1 MAERSVS
8 GGILG
13 DLGCEIVG
21 QTFRNLR
28 DGDNFWFEH
37 IFPKGMIDE
46 ILSTTLSDII
56 RRNTN
61 AK

>member
-1 MAERSVS
+1 M
-8 GGILG
+8 G

-21 QTFRNLR
+21 QTLRNLR
-28 DGDNFWFEH
+28 NGDSFWFEN
-37 IFPKGMIDE
+37 IFSQAMIDE
-46 ILSTTLSDII
+46 ISSTTLSDII